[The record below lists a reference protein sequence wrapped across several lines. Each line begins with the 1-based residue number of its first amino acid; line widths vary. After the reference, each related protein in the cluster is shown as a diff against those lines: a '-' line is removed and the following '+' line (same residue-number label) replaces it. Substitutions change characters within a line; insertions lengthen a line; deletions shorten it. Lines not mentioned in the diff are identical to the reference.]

1 MIFFI
6 IYENR
11 VSKFQETEFTF
22 TTDFEDINNYANLQG
37 SQPGQGV
44 ME

>member
-11 VSKFQETEFTF
+11 VSKFQETELTF
-22 TTDFEDINNYANLQG
+22 ATDFKDINNYVDLQG